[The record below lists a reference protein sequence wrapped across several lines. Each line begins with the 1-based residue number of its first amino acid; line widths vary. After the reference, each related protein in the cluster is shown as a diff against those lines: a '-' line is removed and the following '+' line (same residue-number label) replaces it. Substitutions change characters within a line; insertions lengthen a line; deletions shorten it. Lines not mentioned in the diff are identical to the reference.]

1 MACNQQSL
9 DASATTYP
17 PDKPRVV
24 GGEAEPAGWRDEQS
38 NETKLDRGTSA
49 TELAREL
56 NVSAQKIYWWRRR
69 LSADERTTEPR
80 FMEVRVA
87 AQPQANPFAVQR
99 SNGRTVAVWPGF
111 DADELQ
117 RLLATVECVE
127 C

>member
-1 MACNQQSL
+1 MNR
-9 DASATTYP
+9 ATKRNWTEEQA
-17 PDKPRVV
+17 RQVLAR
-24 GGEAEPAGWRDEQS
+24 AEREG
-38 NETKLDRGTSA
+38 LSA

-56 NVSAQKIYWWRRR
+56 NVSAQKIYWWRQR

-87 AQPQANPFAVQR
+87 AQPQAKPFAVQLR
-99 SNGRTVAVWPGF
+99 NGRTVAVWPGF

-117 RLLATVECVE
+117 RLLATVEGVE